1 MVVPRRYPAP
11 LMWWLVPAT
20 VVMFACAATSIPFGV
35 WVLATSRWPS
45 WMRGR
50 LIWPLGDRMSHRVV
64 VLQGWSYVLIGAA
77 SLLMTLL
84 LLVLPAL
91 IADTAVPVR
100 WIVGVVLVFVV
111 ALLTSGTIPYIRSVR
126 MSRGPA
132 AN

>member
-1 MVVPRRYPAP
+1 
-11 LMWWLVPAT
+11 
-20 VVMFACAATSIPFGV
+20 
-35 WVLATSRWPS
+35 
-45 WMRGR
+45 
-50 LIWPLGDRMSHRVV
+50 MSHRVV

-111 ALLTSGTIPYIRSVR
+111 ALLASGTIPYVRSVR
-126 MSRGPA
+126 MSRGQARTSPLA
-132 AN
+132 